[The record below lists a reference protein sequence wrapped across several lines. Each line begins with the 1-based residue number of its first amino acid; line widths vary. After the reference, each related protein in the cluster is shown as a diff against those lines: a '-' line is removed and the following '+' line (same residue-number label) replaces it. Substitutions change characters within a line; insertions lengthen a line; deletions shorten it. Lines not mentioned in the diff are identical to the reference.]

1 MNCDR
6 ATRLIS
12 AMLDGELD
20 AHQLRLLRR
29 HLAECP
35 ACRMEYNEERL
46 TVRALGDMAP
56 RLPDEG
62 FEQRLM
68 GALHHV
74 PAPRPAAHPW
84 MRRTMLAFGAA
95 ACLMLGMI
103 LAHRSDEPTEADAG
117 GGVAEWAYAS
127 WQDVTE
133 TGRAALNSR
142 TIRGF
147 RSVDWDQVPPAQ
159 TPLSHTVHPGN
170 QKAPVLVSYI
180 R

>member
-20 AHQLRLLRR
+20 AHQLRQLRR

-35 ACRMEYNEERL
+35 GCQLEYQEERL
-46 TVRALGDMAP
+46 IVRALGDLNVP
-56 RLPDEG
+56 VPDAG

-68 GALHHV
+68 GALHHTHAPK
-74 PAPRPAAHPW
+74 PAPFPW
-84 MRRTMLAFGAA
+84 MRRMVLAVGAA
-95 ACLMLGMI
+95 ACLMLGVM
-103 LAHRSDEPTEADAG
+103 LAQHQDEPAETDAG

-127 WQDVTE
+127 WQDVSE
-133 TGRAALNSR
+133 TGRAALNSK

-159 TPLSHTVHPGN
+159 TPLSHTVPVGN
-170 QKAPVLVSYI
+170 QKPPVLVSYI